1 MALFFNGALVVKFK
15 KALSVCLMRT
25 ESLFYLNKAC
35 LNPHAILNPYG
46 KIHILGESMEKTETT
61 IFVDWENLLADLKA
75 IQETDERLKESNF
88 NFNNPE
94 QLLALIRSFL
104 ELEEE
109 LKRIYFYVS
118 EPFTEVEPRIKSNK
132 REELEEYKKNNFK
145 EYEGRVNKSGI
156 IQSFNH
162 AIAQQNQVKLRVGR
176 VKFKFV
182 YKFEDKEVYNGLE
195 AKIFIPY
202 LKLRQKQVD
211 ALLAHDITKLYCTKQ
226 GGCILLFSR
235 DTDFVPVLEAAWEK
249 GFEVFIANI
258 QESPNSVPSD
268 LKKSCNVRERSVAEI
283 VDNLPKNQYTSKKKN
298 FSTNEPFN
306 NPFKDQ
312 LF

>member
-1 MALFFNGALVVKFK
+1 
-15 KALSVCLMRT
+15 MRT
-25 ESLFYLNKAC
+25 EPLFSLRNKAC
-35 LNPHAILNPYG
+35 LEPHAILNPYG

-75 IQETDERLKESNF
+75 IQETDERLKEPNF
-88 NFNNPE
+88 NFNNPD

-104 ELEEE
+104 EPEEE

-118 EPFTEVEPRIKSNK
+118 EPFTEVEPRIKGNK
-132 REELEEYKKNNFK
+132 NEELEEYKEKNPK
-145 EYEGRVNKSGI
+145 DYEERVNKSGI

-202 LKLRQKQVD
+202 LKLRQKQID
-211 ALLAHDITKLYCTKQ
+211 ALLVHDITKLYCTKQ

-283 VDNLPKNQYTSKKKN
+283 VDNLPKNQHTPKKKN
-298 FSTNEPFN
+298 FSSNEPFN

-312 LF
+312 LFKKNQRVSPTNPH

>member
-1 MALFFNGALVVKFK
+1 
-15 KALSVCLMRT
+15 
-25 ESLFYLNKAC
+25 
-35 LNPHAILNPYG
+35 
-46 KIHILGESMEKTETT
+46 MEKTETT
-61 IFVDWENLLADLKA
+61 IFVDWQNLLTDLIA
-75 IQETDERLKESNF
+75 IQETDERFKESHF

-94 QLLALIRSFL
+94 QILALIYSFL
-104 ELEEE
+104 ESEEK
-109 LKRIYFYVS
+109 LRRIYFYVS
-118 EPFTEVEPRIKSNK
+118 EPFTELEPRIKGKKNEK
-132 REELEEYKKNNFK
+132 FEEYKEKNPK
-145 EYEGRVNKSGI
+145 DYEEKIKTSEN
-156 IQSFNH
+156 IQKFNH

-182 YKFEDKEVYNGLE
+182 DKFEDKEVYGLE

-202 LKLRQKQVD
+202 LKLRQKQID
-211 ALLAHDITKLYCTKQ
+211 ALLVHDITKLYCTKQ

-258 QESPNSVPSD
+258 QESPNSVPPD

-283 VDNLPKNQYTSKKKN
+283 VDNLPKNQYTPKKKN
-298 FSTNEPFN
+298 FSPNEPFN

-312 LF
+312 LFKKN

>member
-1 MALFFNGALVVKFK
+1 
-15 KALSVCLMRT
+15 
-25 ESLFYLNKAC
+25 
-35 LNPHAILNPYG
+35 
-46 KIHILGESMEKTETT
+46 MEKTETT

-75 IQETDERLKESNF
+75 IQETDERLKEPNF
-88 NFNNPE
+88 NFNNPD

-104 ELEEE
+104 EPEEE

-118 EPFTEVEPRIKSNK
+118 EPFTEVEPRIKGNK
-132 REELEEYKKNNFK
+132 NEELEEYKEKNPK
-145 EYEGRVNKSGI
+145 DYEERVNKSGI

-268 LKKSCNVRERSVAEI
+268 LKKSCNVRERSVADI
-283 VDNLPKNQYTSKKKN
+283 VDNLPQHTPKKKN
-298 FSTNEPFN
+298 SSPKEPFN

-312 LF
+312 LFKKN

>member
-1 MALFFNGALVVKFK
+1 MFKSPCYTQPLCVAKFLFFRKN
-15 KALSVCLMRT
+15 M
-25 ESLFYLNKAC
+25 
-35 LNPHAILNPYG
+35 G
-46 KIHILGESMEKTETT
+46 KIETT

-75 IQETDERLKESNF
+75 IQETDERLKEPNF
-88 NFNNPE
+88 NFNNPD
-94 QLLALIRSFL
+94 QLLVLIRSFL
-104 ELEEE
+104 EPEEE

-118 EPFTEVEPRIKSNK
+118 EPFTEVEPRIKGNK
-132 REELEEYKKNNFK
+132 NEEVEEYKEKNPK
-145 EYEGRVNKSGI
+145 DYEKRVNKSGI

-162 AIAQQNQVKLRVGR
+162 AIAQQNQVKLRVGW

-202 LKLRQKQVD
+202 LKLRQKQID
-211 ALLAHDITKLYCTKQ
+211 ALLAHDITKLYCTKPL
-226 GGCILLFSR
+226 GCVVLFSR

-268 LKKSCNVRERSVAEI
+268 LKKSCNVRERSVADI

-298 FSTNEPFN
+298 FSPNEPFN

-312 LF
+312 LFKKN

>member
-1 MALFFNGALVVKFK
+1 MSAWWEQNLYFILK
-15 KALSVCLMRT
+15 
-25 ESLFYLNKAC
+25 NKAC

-75 IQETDERLKESNF
+75 IQETDERLKEPNF
-88 NFNNPE
+88 NFNNPD

-104 ELEEE
+104 EPEEE

-118 EPFTEVEPRIKSNK
+118 EPFTEVEPRIKGNK
-132 REELEEYKKNNFK
+132 NEELEEYKEKNPK
-145 EYEGRVNKSGI
+145 DYEERVNKSGI

-162 AIAQQNQVKLRVGR
+162 VIAQQNQVKLRVWR

-268 LKKSCNVRERSVAEI
+268 LKKSCNVRERSVADI

-298 FSTNEPFN
+298 FSPNEPFN

-312 LF
+312 LFKKN

>member
-1 MALFFNGALVVKFK
+1 MG
-15 KALSVCLMRT
+15 
-25 ESLFYLNKAC
+25 
-35 LNPHAILNPYG
+35 
-46 KIHILGESMEKTETT
+46 KTETT

-104 ELEEE
+104 EPEEG

-132 REELEEYKKNNFK
+132 NEELEEYKEKNPK
-145 EYEGRVNKSGI
+145 DYEERVNKSGI

-176 VKFKFV
+176 VMFEFV
-182 YKFEDKEVYNGLE
+182 YEFGGEEVYGVE
-195 AKIFIPY
+195 AKIPIPR
-202 LKLRQKQVD
+202 LKLRQKQID
-211 ALLAHDITKLYCTKQ
+211 ALLAQDITKLYCTKPP
-226 GGCILLFSR
+226 GSILLFSR

-268 LKKSCNVRERSVAEI
+268 LKKSCNVREYSVVEI
-283 VDNLPKNQYTSKKKN
+283 VDSLPKNQHTHKKKN
-298 FSTNEPFN
+298 FPPKEPFN

-312 LF
+312 LSKNKK

>member
-1 MALFFNGALVVKFK
+1 
-15 KALSVCLMRT
+15 
-25 ESLFYLNKAC
+25 
-35 LNPHAILNPYG
+35 
-46 KIHILGESMEKTETT
+46 MEKTETT

-75 IQETDERLKESNF
+75 IQETDERLKEPNF
-88 NFNNPE
+88 SFNNPD

-104 ELEEE
+104 EPEEK

-118 EPFTEVEPRIKSNK
+118 EPFTEVEPRIKGNK
-132 REELEEYKKNNFK
+132 NEELEKYKEKNPKN
-145 EYEGRVNKSGI
+145 YEERVHKSGI

-176 VKFKFV
+176 VMFEFV
-182 YKFEDKEVYNGLE
+182 YEFGGEEVYGVE
-195 AKIFIPY
+195 AKIPIPY

-268 LKKSCNVRERSVAEI
+268 LKKSCNVRERSVADI
-283 VDNLPKNQYTSKKKN
+283 VDSLPKNQHTHKKKN
-298 FSTNEPFN
+298 FPPKEPFN

-312 LF
+312 LSKNKK